1 MSNLPSTFLVDE
13 TDGELDDPQIHLRR
27 NVRVGLIVIGALVF
41 AVFALAA
48 LIGVNG
54 AVIGQGEVTV
64 ESRIKKIAHPTGG
77 VIAELYVREGAV
89 VHRGDPL
96 MRLDSTVSGVN
107 ANMSGQSF
115 QQLLAAQA
123 RLLAERDGSPSVV
136 FPEELTVNPDAA
148 ATQAVAEASRLFAL
162 RRTARNNEQAQ
173 IGERVRQTQ
182 LQIESLESQARAARS
197 QSTLIRPELDGLRSL
212 REKGLVTINRLNQ
225 MERTAIELE
234 GAAASYS
241 SQIAQARARIAEI
254 RQSSFQLDQDAR
266 TQAGVEL
273 NQIVAALADQKVKS
287 VAAKDVFDRA
297 ILRAPYDGVVD
308 KLAYSTIG
316 GVVPPAQTIMEVVP
330 SNDNLTIEVKVS
342 PYDIDQMRIGQ
353 PAILRFS
360 AFSAQT
366 TPELN
371 GKVAHISAERITDER
386 TGASYYKATIEAGE
400 KEMARLGG
408 LKLVPGMP
416 VEAFIQTGRRSL
428 LSYITKPLRDQFSRA
443 FREN

>member
-13 TDGELDDPQIHLRR
+13 TDGELDDPQVHLQR
-27 NVRVGLIVIGALVF
+27 NVRVGLIVIAALVF

-77 VIAELYVREGAV
+77 VIAELYVREGTKV
-89 VHRGDPL
+89 RRGDPL

-115 QQLLAAQA
+115 QQLLAAKA
-123 RLLAERDGSPSVV
+123 RLLAERDSSPSIA
-136 FPEELTVNPDAA
+136 FPEELTTNPDAA
-148 ATQAVAEASRLFAL
+148 ASQAIAEASRLFAL
-162 RRTARNNEQAQ
+162 RRTSRNNEQAQ

-297 ILRAPYDGVVD
+297 ILRAPYDGIVD

-342 PYDIDQMRIGQ
+342 PYDIDQMRIDQ

-371 GKVAHISAERITDER
+371 GRVAHISAERITDDR
-386 TGASYYKATIEAGE
+386 TGTSYYKATIEVGD
-400 KEMARLGG
+400 KEMARLAG

>member
-13 TDGELDDPQIHLRR
+13 TDGELDDPQIHLQR
-27 NVRVGLIVIGALVF
+27 NVRVGLIVIAALVF

-77 VIAELYVREGAV
+77 VIAELYVREGTKV
-89 VHRGDPL
+89 RRGDPL

-115 QQLLAAQA
+115 QQLLAAKA
-123 RLLAERDGSPSVV
+123 RLLAERDSSPSIA
-136 FPEELTVNPDAA
+136 FPEELTTNPDAA
-148 ATQAVAEASRLFAL
+148 ASQAIAEASRLFAL
-162 RRTARNNEQAQ
+162 RRTSRNNEQAQ

-297 ILRAPYDGVVD
+297 ILRAPYDGIVD

-342 PYDIDQMRIGQ
+342 PYDIDQMRIDQ

-371 GKVAHISAERITDER
+371 GKVAHISAERITDDR
-386 TGASYYKATIEAGE
+386 TGTSYYKATIEVGD
-400 KEMARLGG
+400 KEMARLAG

>member
-13 TDGELDDPQIHLRR
+13 TDGELDDPQVHLQR
-27 NVRVGLIVIGALVF
+27 NVRVGLIVIAALVF

-77 VIAELYVREGAV
+77 VIAELYVREGTKV
-89 VHRGDPL
+89 RRGDPL

-115 QQLLAAQA
+115 QQLLAAKA
-123 RLLAERDGSPSVV
+123 RLLAERDSSPSIA
-136 FPEELTVNPDAA
+136 FPEELTTNPDAA
-148 ATQAVAEASRLFAL
+148 ASQAIAEASRLFAL
-162 RRTARNNEQAQ
+162 RRTSRNNEQAQ

-297 ILRAPYDGVVD
+297 ILRAPYDGIVD

-342 PYDIDQMRIGQ
+342 PYDIDQMRIDQ

-371 GKVAHISAERITDER
+371 GKVAHISAERITDDR
-386 TGASYYKATIEAGE
+386 TGTSYYKATIEVGD
-400 KEMARLGG
+400 KEMARLAG